1 EPAGSAARWDCA
13 HRRAGHYGLDPADAV
28 VRGRVLVPMT
38 GRIIVAALALIEDHH
53 VERGVPSVME
63 MHDIRAAM
71 EARGE
76 GGTDPATLAHDTLM
90 ALGWRVEMVDGV
102 IYRLER

>member
-1 EPAGSAARWDCA
+1 
-13 HRRAGHYGLDPADAV
+13 
-28 VRGRVLVPMT
+28 MT
-38 GRIIVAALALIEDHH
+38 GRTTAAALALIEHHH
-53 VERGVPSVME
+53 VEHGTPSVME

-76 GGTDPATLAHDTLM
+76 GATDPATLAHDTLT